1 MNHEA
6 CRWPSNSNQFK
17 SRQLTSSS
25 TYFYTMAKS
34 KSAFKS
40 GSGVWLWLGIA
51 LITLLLDQVTKIAVI
66 GSFQLG
72 ESLPMTSFFNMVRV
86 HNPGAAFSFLADAG
100 GWQRWFFT
108 GLGTVAALV
117 MIYLL
122 RMHAGQTLF
131 CLALSLLLGGAVG
144 NVIDRVLYSHV
155 IDFLDFHYAGWHF
168 PAFNVADSA
177 ITLGAGMLILDELL
191 RVRRGK

>member
-1 MNHEA
+1 MVLVKSVCLLDA
-6 CRWPSNSNQFK
+6 FISPSNPPHID
-17 SRQLTSSS
+17 
-25 TYFYTMAKS
+25 TMAKS
-34 KSAFKS
+34 KNAFKS
-40 GSGVWLWLGIA
+40 GSGVWLWLGLA
-51 LITLLLDQVTKIAVI
+51 LITLLLDQLTKIAIV

-72 ESLPMTSFFNMVRV
+72 ETLPLTSFFNLVRV

-117 MIYLL
+117 MIHLL
-122 RMHAGQTLF
+122 RMHAGESLF
-131 CLALSLLLGGAVG
+131 CLSLSLLLGGAVG

-177 ITLGAGMLILDELL
+177 ITVGACLLILDELL
-191 RVRRGK
+191 RVRRGP

>member
-1 MNHEA
+1 
-6 CRWPSNSNQFK
+6 
-17 SRQLTSSS
+17 
-25 TYFYTMAKS
+25 MAKN
-34 KSAFKS
+34 KSTFTS
-40 GSGVWLWLGIA
+40 GSGVWRWLGVA
-51 LITLLLDQVTKIAVI
+51 LIILMLDQLTKIAVV
-66 GSFQLG
+66 GAFQLG
-72 ESLPMTSFFNMVRV
+72 ETLPITSFFNLVRV

-108 GLGTVAALV
+108 GLGVLAAGV
-117 MIYLL
+117 MVYLL

-144 NVIDRVLYSHV
+144 TVIDRLLYSYV
-155 IDFLDFHYAGWHF
+155 IDFLDFYYGTWHF

-177 ITLGAGMLILDELL
+177 ITVGAGLLILDELL

>member
-1 MNHEA
+1 
-6 CRWPSNSNQFK
+6 
-17 SRQLTSSS
+17 
-25 TYFYTMAKS
+25 MAKN

-40 GSGVWLWLGIA
+40 GAGVWLWLGIA
-51 LITLLLDQVTKIAVI
+51 LITLLLDQLTKIAVV
-66 GSFQLG
+66 GAFQLG
-72 ESLPMTSFFNMVRV
+72 ESLPVTSYFNLVRV

-108 GLGTVAALV
+108 GLGVVAAGV
-117 MIYLL
+117 MLYLL
-122 RMHAGQTLF
+122 RTHTGQTLF

-144 NVIDRVLYSHV
+144 NVIDRVIYSHV
-155 IDFLDFHYAGWHF
+155 IDFLDFYYGTWHF

-177 ITLGAGMLILDELL
+177 ISVGAALLILDELL